1 MQTVAINETK
11 ERLYE
16 IIENIARQR
25 EPVAIA
31 SEGETLAVLL
41 DPRDYER
48 MVRVYDEALARAWET
63 VEQIRARNTDL
74 DPDEIYRIV
83 TEVVEEVRQE
93 RYDRRQSE
101 ATDRP

>member
-16 IIENIARQR
+16 IIEDIARHR

-48 MVRVYDEALARAWET
+48 LMRVYAEALAGAWET
-63 VEQIRARNTDL
+63 VEQIRERNADM
-74 DPDEIYRIV
+74 DSDEIYRTV

-101 ATDRP
+101 ATSRP

>member
-83 TEVVEEVRQE
+83 TEVVEDVRQE

-101 ATDRP
+101 ATGRP